1 MNKLQDRR
9 IALGL
14 TQPQLSEMLKAAD
27 SRLDVGM
34 VSRFERGLCLPTE
47 ETLKALEKAL
57 QADRKELFERNDL
70 RVIENLDGVKAENIH
85 CDKIEKLLP
94 YLGFGKENATSRRLL
109 CTLMGLSDGRL
120 RQIIAAARAQGYFIC
135 SLTDGRGYYRTDD
148 IEEIYRQYK
157 DDISRATA
165 IMARCRKAEEFLRK
179 AGKI

>member
-1 MNKLQDRR
+1 MNKLQERR

-27 SRLDVGM
+27 NRLDVGM

-47 ETLKALEKAL
+47 DTLKALEKAL

-70 RVIENLDGVKAENIH
+70 RVIENLEGIKTEIRY
-85 CDKIEKLLP
+85 CDKVETLLL
-94 YLGFGKENATSRRLL
+94 YLGPGKENAISRKALGA
-109 CTLMGLSDGRL
+109 LMNLSDGRL
-120 RQIIAAARAQGYFIC
+120 RQIIAAARSQGHFIC
-135 SLTDGRGYYRTDD
+135 SLTDGGGYYLTDD

>member
-14 TQPQLSEMLKAAD
+14 TQPQLSEMLKSAD

-47 ETLKALEKAL
+47 ETLIALEKAL
-57 QADRKELFERNDL
+57 QADRKELFENKDL
-70 RVIENLDGVKAENIH
+70 LVIETLEGVISEISP
-85 CDKIEKLLP
+85 CEKVNALLL
-94 YLGFGKENATSRRLL
+94 YLGHGKENATSRKALCSLL
-109 CTLMGLSDGRL
+109 GLSDGRM
-120 RQIIAAARAQGYFIC
+120 RRVIAAARNQGHFIC
-135 SLTDGRGYYRTDD
+135 SLADGRGYYLSDD

-157 DDISRATA
+157 EDIGRAKA
-165 IMARCRKAEEFLRK
+165 ILNRCRKAEELLRK

>member
-1 MNKLQDRR
+1 MNKLQERR
-9 IALGL
+9 ITLGL

-57 QADRKELFERNDL
+57 QANRKELFERNDL
-70 RVIENLDGVKAENIH
+70 RVIENLEGLKAEITP
-85 CDKIEKLLP
+85 CDKVETLLL
-94 YLGFGKENATSRRLL
+94 YLRYGKENATSRKVL
-109 CTLMGLSDGRL
+109 CSVMGLSDGRL
-120 RQIIAAARAQGYFIC
+120 RQVIAAARSQGHFIC

-148 IEEIYRQYK
+148 IEEIHRQYK
-157 DDISRATA
+157 DDINRVTA
-165 IMARCRKAEEFLRK
+165 ILNRCRKAEELLRK